1 MIITTDYEGYK
12 NLFNLQ
18 KIANKA
24 DRTVLTGVHIKA
36 DTGITA
42 TATESHA
49 LTTAYIFGKVIT
61 SGEVTCK
68 IPKIPKFTGTMTIE
82 SNTEFVTFSVDD
94 LTMRSVVFNERFP
107 DIQRLRPETEGDGF
121 IKLNPKLLK
130 LLLDQYSDSDFID
143 MRVYTDKCVMTVSG
157 TSALNELKESII
169 VGARTRE

>member
-42 TATESHA
+42 TAIEAHV
-49 LTTAYIFGKVIT
+49 LTTAYVFGKVIT

-94 LTMRSVVFNERFP
+94 LTMKSIVFSDRYPTVKGLLPGTDE
-107 DIQRLRPETEGDGF
+107 DGF

-130 LLLDQYSDSDFID
+130 LLLDQYFDSDFVD

-169 VGARTRE
+169 VGARTNE